1 MKDYEINDSTL
12 AILPTESLT
21 STILEE
27 NYRYEV
33 DQRPLS
39 ILNYSCNYFGSSY
52 SGRREGSRVIL
63 NSGYKL
69 PVLVEDSQN
78 IIFFPTVSPDSDDCV
93 WLALNKIISYEAGA
107 DSRHETVV
115 EFVNGQKI
123 ILHVSIQSFK
133 NQLLRASRLESVIR
147 NRKQEKII

>member
-12 AILPTESLT
+12 AILPTESLN

-33 DQRPLS
+33 ERHPLS

-52 SGRREGSRVIL
+52 SGRKEGSRMIL

-69 PVLVEDSQN
+69 PILVEDSQN
-78 IIFFPTVSPDSDDCV
+78 IIFFPTISPDADDCV
-93 WLALNKIISYEAGA
+93 WLALNKIVNYEAGT
-107 DSRHETVV
+107 DPRHETVV
-115 EFVNGQKI
+115 EFINGQKI
-123 ILHVSIQSFK
+123 ILNVSMQSFK
-133 NQLLRASRLESVIR
+133 NQLLRASRLESVLR
-147 NRKQEKII
+147 NRKQERII